1 MSTPSKRVNSP
12 FSDDGA
18 VWIVLQ
24 YGALRSL
31 TAVRRK
37 FGTHFQR
44 RNNVPSKMAFK
55 RLVDRFDRRQIRCA
69 APRRCARCGTSARGP
84 KPVSEGKAT
93 QWKIREEHPSACG
106 VYINP
111 NVLLFYFSI
120 NSYYMCNTYVLRY
133 SCFKSNVH
141 CEKTLYV

>member
-12 FSDDGA
+12 FSDDEA

-31 TAVRRK
+31 TAVCQK

-55 RLVDRFDRRQIRCA
+55 RQVDRFDRRQIRCA
-69 APRRCARCGTSARGP
+69 APRRCARCGTSVKGP
-84 KPVSEGKAT
+84 NPVSEGKAT
-93 QWKIREEHPSACG
+93 QSKIREEYPSACD

-111 NVLLFYFSI
+111 NVLPFYFSI
-120 NSYYMCNTYVLRY
+120 NITCVIHMS
-133 SCFKSNVH
+133 
-141 CEKTLYV
+141 